1 MTEAL
6 TKLERV
12 LAGAETR
19 RPGGSVTAV
28 SGLVVRARV
37 PAVRIGE
44 LCELREPG
52 RGRTGFAEVVG
63 IEGDTALL
71 SPHGGTRGISV
82 RTEII
87 PTGREAM
94 IAVGD
99 QLLGAVID
107 AYGNVVRKSATAHDQ
122 RETTTLRPLYGRP
135 ADPLSRRP
143 VDRVFPVG
151 LSAIDGMLTC
161 GEGQRIGILGPPG
174 VGKSTLVSQI
184 IAESNADVVVCALVG
199 ERGREVG
206 EFVERVMPAGRNT
219 NTVLVVATSDR
230 PALERFRAVLT
241 ATMIAEHFRD
251 RQKRV
256 LLLVDSVTRMARA
269 LREIGLAAGEPAV
282 RRGFPPS
289 VFAALPEV
297 FERAGN
303 SALGTMTAFYTVLVE
318 GEEDE
323 DPIAEETR
331 ALLDGHIVLS
341 EKIARSGH
349 FPAIDVLASRSR
361 TMNAVV
367 TETHRKAADRL
378 RGMLALYRDAELLI
392 RVGEYR
398 EGRDA
403 ALDEAVRKR
412 DRINRFLFDAGGGPR
427 TFSETVEALEE
438 LAR

>member
-12 LAGAETR
+12 LAETQTR
-19 RPGGSVTAV
+19 RQSGSVTGV

-63 IEGDTALL
+63 IDGDTALL
-71 SPHGGTRGISV
+71 SPQGGTRGISV
-82 RTEII
+82 RTEIV

-94 IAVGD
+94 VAVGD
-99 QLLGAVID
+99 HLLGAVID
-107 AYGNVVRKSATAHDQ
+107 AYGNIIRKSSASDAPGDA
-122 RETTTLRPLYGRP
+122 TLRPLNGRP
-135 ADPLSRRP
+135 ADPLLRRP
-143 VDRVFPVG
+143 VNRSFPVG
-151 LSAIDGMLTC
+151 TAAIDGMLTC
-161 GEGQRIGILGPPG
+161 GEGQRIAILGPPG

-184 IAESNADVVVCALVG
+184 IGESDADVVVCALVG

-206 EFVERVMPAGRNT
+206 EFVERVMPQGGGA

-241 ATMIAEHFRD
+241 ATTIAEHFRD

-303 SALGTMTAFYTVLVE
+303 SANGTMTAFYTVLVE
-318 GEEDE
+318 GEEDD

-367 TETHRKAADRL
+367 SETHRKAADRL
-378 RGMLALYRDAELLI
+378 RNMLALYRDAELLI

-412 DRINRFLFDAGGGPR
+412 DRINRFLFDAGRNSCP
-427 TFSETVEALEE
+427 FAETVAALEE

>member
-1 MTEAL
+1 MSEAL
-6 TKLERV
+6 ARLERV
-12 LAGAETR
+12 LAGTQTR
-19 RPGGSVTAV
+19 RQSGSVTDV
-28 SGLVVRARV
+28 SGLLVRAKV
-37 PAVRIGE
+37 AAVRIGE

-71 SPHGGTRGISV
+71 SPQGGTRGISV
-82 RTEII
+82 RTEIV

-94 IAVGD
+94 VAVGD
-99 QLLGAVID
+99 HLLGSVID
-107 AYGNVVRKSATAHDQ
+107 ANGNVVRKSATSGGPG
-122 RETTTLRPLYGRP
+122 ETMLHPLHGRP
-135 ADPLSRRP
+135 ADPFLRRP
-143 VDRVFPVG
+143 VDRPFPVG
-151 LSAIDGMLTC
+151 LAAIDGVLTC
-161 GEGQRIGILGPPG
+161 GEGQRIAILGPPG

-184 IAESNADVVVCALVG
+184 IAENNADVVVCALVG

-206 EFVERVMPAGRNT
+206 EFVERVMPAGRSSS
-219 NTVLVVATSDR
+219 TVLVVATSDR

-241 ATMIAEHFRD
+241 ATTVAEHFRD

-303 SALGTMTAFYTVLVE
+303 SAEGTMTAFYTVLVE
-318 GEEDE
+318 GEADD

-341 EKIARSGH
+341 EKIARAGH

-361 TMNAVV
+361 TMSAVV
-367 TETHRKAADRL
+367 SETHRKAADRL
-378 RGMLALYRDAELLI
+378 RTMLSLYQDAELLI

-412 DRINRFLFDAGGGPR
+412 ERINRFLFDSASGQR
-427 TFSETVEALEE
+427 SFSETIAALEE
-438 LAR
+438 LVR